1 MIKFLIRTFII
12 VVAAVISYQYLIIYQ
27 TDDITEV
34 DHYEQVGQGI
44 GKTLK
49 VTSEIP
55 GKIRESEGY
64 QTLKESIKQEL
75 KDTIQ

>member
-49 VTSEIP
+49 
-55 GKIRESEGY
+55 
-64 QTLKESIKQEL
+64 ESIKQEL